1 MDMKLDGELLESTYR
16 FCLKHVSDPNDAEDL
31 TQEILLEALAA
42 RGKKIDSFYAWFWQM
57 ARNKIS
63 AFYRMKKN
71 GALLIDEFVDI
82 PSSEPELDSELLK
95 AEEIS
100 ELNYHISRLSHLHR
114 SVIIMY
120 YLQKMSVEEI
130 ARQLDVPEG
139 TVKRRLFDA
148 RKDIKKGFEEMNNY
162 GRSSYA
168 PAQVGMW
175 GGYGIPDYWNNI
187 SDQMTKQIFVCCGNE
202 SKSIK
207 EIADEIG
214 CAPVYFE
221 EKLQYLV
228 DNKFLKETT
237 NGKYITD
244 FCVLPAS
251 VWNNNGYEV
260 AKVYSELGRE
270 VTELIKENERKFR
283 EFEFYG
289 NDMPFGELLWY
300 LYFVFSDALEIKM
313 KEKNSPRWKDKVPA
327 DNGKGYRICCSYI
340 LPDEN
345 YEPKETETPKASWSN
360 LHKTF
365 STTNYKWVMY
375 GNIFECKPFGD
386 RDNVFGEGNIDLFMR
401 LFDNPKLE
409 LTETEK
415 YKVAEF
421 IKRGYLK
428 EKDGGLYPTMPIVPW
443 RINREITN
451 LAIEFCDEVAEKYVD
466 KINKI
471 SEETLLPYI
480 RKDLLEEYVN
490 WVLPGNFFTIQYLY
504 GYAMSD
510 NTSDLAIPE
519 DYDNTSLA
527 TYLTY
532 NI

>member
-244 FCVLPAS
+244 FCVLPAA

-260 AKVYSELGRE
+260 AKIYKDIGKE
-270 VTELIKENERKFR
+270 VTDIIKANEQKFR

-300 LYFVFSDALEIKM
+300 LYFVFSDALQTKM
-313 KEKNSPRWKDKVPA
+313 REKNAHRWKDKVPA

-340 LPDEN
+340 LPDEK
-345 YEPKETETPKASWSN
+345 YEPKETETPKAGSY
-360 LHKTF
+360 F
-365 STTNYKWVMY
+365 SS
-375 GNIFECKPFGD
+375 G
-386 RDNVFGEGNIDLFMR
+386 
-401 LFDNPKLE
+401 
-409 LTETEK
+409 
-415 YKVAEF
+415 
-421 IKRGYLK
+421 
-428 EKDGGLYPTMPIVPW
+428 
-443 RINREITN
+443 
-451 LAIEFCDEVAEKYVD
+451 
-466 KINKI
+466 KI
-471 SEETLLPYI
+471 
-480 RKDLLEEYVN
+480 
-490 WVLPGNFFTIQYLY
+490 
-504 GYAMSD
+504 
-510 NTSDLAIPE
+510 
-519 DYDNTSLA
+519 
-527 TYLTY
+527 
-532 NI
+532 